1 VTAETA
7 RLTPGLLLRA
17 YAEGYFPM
25 ADGAG
30 GTIGWYSPDP
40 RAIIPLEN
48 FHIPKTLARRVRAGR
63 YRVTTDRAFGDV
75 IGACA
80 EREETWISREIIDA
94 YSGLHGSGFAHSV
107 ECWKDRELAGG
118 LYGVA
123 LGGAFFGES
132 MFSRSADASKVA
144 LVHLVGLLRSGGF
157 TLLDIQFMTPHLARF
172 GAVEIPRSEY
182 LSLLDSGL
190 KIPGK
195 FGDSKEI

>member
-1 VTAETA
+1 
-7 RLTPGLLLRA
+7 LRA

-30 GTIGWYSPDP
+30 GKIGWYSPDP
-40 RAIIPLEN
+40 RAIIPLES

-63 YRVTTDRAFGDV
+63 YSVTTDRAFGDV

-80 EREETWISREIIDA
+80 EREETWISREIIVA
-94 YSGLHGSGFAHSV
+94 YSGLHRSGFAHSV
-107 ECWKDRELAGG
+107 ECWKDGKLAGG

-123 LGGAFFGES
+123 LGAAFFGES
-132 MFSRSADASKVA
+132 MFSRSSDASKVA
-144 LVHLVGLLRSGGF
+144 LVHLVDILRSGGF

-182 LSLLDSGL
+182 LSLLESGL
-190 KIPGK
+190 KIQGK
-195 FGDSKEI
+195 FGDSNVI